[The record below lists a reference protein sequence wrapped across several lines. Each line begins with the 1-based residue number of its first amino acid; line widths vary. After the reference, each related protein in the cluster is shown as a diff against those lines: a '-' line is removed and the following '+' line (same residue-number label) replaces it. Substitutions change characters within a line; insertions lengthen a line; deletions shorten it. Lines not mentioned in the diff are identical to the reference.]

1 MQHKSFLAKAFTKSL
16 GIALLFSLFLSSC
29 TEENCTY
36 TYTYYEPIYL
46 SFEDLRSAPIRSE
59 AAQPLGEVGKIY
71 YKDNYIFINERGRGI
86 HLINN
91 SNPSAPINEA
101 FIPIAGNY
109 DIAIAGNT
117 LYADNYTD
125 LLVLDIGD
133 KRNIRLAQRLENAFD
148 QQQFMT
154 SMPFVSGRVG
164 EGGIIVDW
172 KATTVSSN
180 YNCEEDFMLQVDQAT
195 GDNRDAW
202 VSTGAEASAGNAS
215 SDANSYSP
223 NYGVGG
229 SMARFTLAQGH
240 LYTLNGFLLNT
251 YNILTPTHPTLTS
264 RVEVAFDVET
274 IFPYRNFLFF
284 GSQTG
289 MLLYDNQNPAEP
301 QFISRYDH
309 LNSCD
314 PVVVEGNIAYVTLR
328 SGTNCNNF
336 INELHILDLTNVYRP
351 ELLSVQ
357 PMFNPHGLGIDRG
370 TLFICDGAQGLKVFD
385 AKNPLS
391 LRLLGNFA
399 AQNAYDVI
407 PLGNTLLL
415 IAADGLYQYDYTD
428 PENLRL
434 LSHLAISK

>member
-1 MQHKSFLAKAFTKSL
+1 MQHKSFVAKAFSKSL
-16 GIALLFSLFLSSC
+16 GFALSLSLFLSSC

-59 AAQPLGEVGKIY
+59 AAQPLGKVGKIY
-71 YKDNYIFINERGRGI
+71 YKDNYIFINELGKGV

-91 SNPSAPINEA
+91 SNPAAPLNET

-109 DIAIAGNT
+109 DIAIAGNM

-133 KRNIRLAQRLENAFD
+133 KRNVRLVQRLENALD
-148 QQQFMT
+148 QQQFPT
-154 SMPFVSGRVG
+154 SVPFAWGRVG

-172 KATTVSSN
+172 KATTVSSH
-180 YNCEEDFMLQVDQAT
+180 YNCKEDFIFHTDPTL
-195 GDNRDAW
+195 GGNRDAW
-202 VSTGAEASAGNAS
+202 VSTGAEAGAGS
-215 SDANSYSP
+215 VSGDANSYSP

-229 SMARFTLAQGH
+229 SMARFALAQGH

-251 YNILTPTHPTLTS
+251 YNVLNPSHPTLTS
-264 RVEVAFDVET
+264 RVEVGFDVET
-274 IFPYRNFLFF
+274 IFPYRNFLFL

-289 MLLYDNQNPAEP
+289 MLLYDNQNPAAP

-314 PVVVEGNIAYVTLR
+314 PVVVEGNTAYVTLR

-336 INELHILDLTNVYRP
+336 INELHILDLTDVYRP
-351 ELLSVQ
+351 ELLSVV

-385 AKNPLS
+385 ARNPFS
-391 LRLLGNFA
+391 LRPLGNFA
-399 AQNAYDVI
+399 AHNAYDVI

-415 IAADGLYQYDYTD
+415 IAADGLYQYDYTN

-434 LSHLAISK
+434 LSHLPVTQ